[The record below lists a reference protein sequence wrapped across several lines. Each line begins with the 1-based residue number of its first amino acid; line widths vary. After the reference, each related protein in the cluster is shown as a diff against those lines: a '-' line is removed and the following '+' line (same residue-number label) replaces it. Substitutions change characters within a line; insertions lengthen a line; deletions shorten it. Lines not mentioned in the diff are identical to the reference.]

1 MRKTMNKETKG
12 NGGSTEMNNVMDI
25 VDSCM
30 KAQKDFMDSC
40 AKAQKE
46 GVERWTEAM
55 GMLQK
60 PLASMAGT
68 QNGPMKEMLGF
79 SSDCL
84 TTMMNTAKAVADES
98 GKMQEAWKGAFDTQM
113 EMARETMQKMAVCF
127 QPVCS
132 QK

>member
-1 MRKTMNKETKG
+1 MRKSTDRTAKG
-12 NGGSTEMNNVMDI
+12 NGGSMEMNNVMDM

-40 AKAQKE
+40 SKAQKE
-46 GVERWTEAM
+46 GLERWNEAM

-60 PLASMAGT
+60 PLASMAAT

-84 TTMMNTAKAVADES
+84 TTMMNTAKTVAGES
-98 GKMQEAWKGAFDTQM
+98 GKMQEAWKGAFEKQM
-113 EMARETMQKMAVCF
+113 EMSREMMQKMTVCF
-127 QPVCS
+127 QPVGS
-132 QK
+132 QQ